1 MTPAKLAPRE
11 ASIVKSM
18 PKPASTRL
26 FPWIAQYHKRM
37 HLVGFQMTDAKGRV
51 INANELPR
59 SARSYADNFPASI
72 S

>member
-1 MTPAKLAPRE
+1 
-11 ASIVKSM
+11 
-18 PKPASTRL
+18 
-26 FPWIAQYHKRM
+26 
-37 HLVGFQMTDAKGRV
+37 MTDAKGRV